1 MTNETETIPQ
11 LTKLESTHGQECTT
25 SFALPLFPWRWPA
38 DSVHPPAEQ
47 ALGTSATTLKRLCRH
62 YGMERWPYRQI
73 SGVDRAITRLEA
85 EIEAA
90 PTNSP
95 PADAEGG
102 IRDLRA
108 TRQDI
113 INV

>member
-1 MTNETETIPQ
+1 
-11 LTKLESTHGQECTT
+11 
-25 SFALPLFPWRWPA
+25 
-38 DSVHPPAEQ
+38 
-47 ALGTSATTLKRLCRH
+47 
-62 YGMERWPYRQI
+62 MERWPYRQI